1 MQKIAQNISL
11 IFEGISTKKNVKLI
25 QKKKVLSST
34 TAYNHA

>member
-25 QKKKVLSST
+25 QKKVLSST

>member
-25 QKKKVLSST
+25 QKKKF
-34 TAYNHA
+34 